1 MAFDG
6 KDGRAR
12 SVRVEDVARE
22 AGVSPI
28 TVSRALSNPDLVK
41 PETRERVMRA
51 VEKTGYVVNTLAS
64 SLRSGRSSLIA
75 MFVSN
80 IENPHFAR
88 ATRGCGDALENSGFH
103 LMMAQTNYSARLE
116 ADFVGSVL
124 PLRPAA
130 MVFTGIVQSDET
142 RVLMTSRGLAVM
154 EMWDHTDDP
163 VDMLVGFSNRDGG
176 RLMGEHFGRAGFR
189 HIAYVGRTKGRGA
202 LRLEGFRQG
211 LASEGRA
218 IGLLEPLDNHPP
230 VVGDGAQ
237 AIRAVMKKYPECDA
251 IFFSSDILA
260 VGAALEAARDGLGER
275 IALAGYGDAGLA
287 EALPVPLTTVRVSSY
302 EMGYRAGKMLLRRL
316 NGERVAEKTLIL
328 PNDLRVREST
338 ARFARQN

>member
-1 MAFDG
+1 MTFDG
-6 KDGRAR
+6 KDDRAR

-28 TVSRALSNPDLVK
+28 TVSRALSSPDIVK

-88 ATRGCGDALENSGFH
+88 ATRGCADALENSGYH
-103 LMMAQTNYSARLE
+103 LMMAQTNYSALQE

-130 MVFTGIVQSDET
+130 MVFTGVVQAPTT
-142 RVLMTSRGLAVM
+142 RTMIRSRNVAVM
-154 EMWDHTDDP
+154 EMWDHVDDP
-163 VDMLVGFSNRDGG
+163 MDMLVGFSSVEGG
-176 RLMGEHFGRAGFR
+176 RLMGQHFGRAGFKR
-189 HIAYVGRTKGRGA
+189 IAYVGRTKDRGA
-202 LRLEGFRQG
+202 QRLAGFKAG
-211 LASEGRA
+211 LAETGA
-218 IGLLEPLDNHPP
+218 ELGFLAPLDGHPP
-230 VVGDGAQ
+230 VVSDGVQ
-237 AIRAVMKKYPECDA
+237 AFRTVIQKYPECDA

-260 VGAALEAARDGLGER
+260 VGASLAAAGNDTYGR
-275 IALAGYGDAGLA
+275 IAMAGYGDAGLA
-287 EALPVPLTTVRVSSY
+287 EALPTPLTTVHVSSY
-302 EMGYRAGKMLLRRL
+302 EMGFRAGKMLLRRL
-316 NGERVAEKTLIL
+316 NGEPIPDKSVLL
-328 PNDLRVREST
+328 PNELRIREST
-338 ARFARQN
+338 ARFIRPN